1 MWKLALL
8 FSMSALIVMT
18 VPALFLTRAMSSNDV
33 DTVSGTVRFMDGA
46 VDLPIGACVEV
57 VLVDVTDQDALA
69 IALGRQVIEDAG
81 TLPVDFQIPYHTDQP
96 DAGRRA
102 RDLGGRAA
110 RRGAPLHHDQRHRT
124 RTVGIG
130 PRGGGD
136 AAAHDAL
143 GA

>member
-18 VPALFLTRAMSSNDV
+18 VPALFLTRAMSSDDV

-57 VLVDVTDQDALA
+57 VLVDVTGEDDLA

-81 TLPVDFQIPYHTDQP
+81 TLPVDFQIPYHTDRLTP
-96 DAGRRA
+96 
-102 RDLGGRAA
+102 GGAHEIWVAVRHDGELLYTTTSDIELERSVSEIEVAVTP
-110 RRGAPLHHDQRHRT
+110 PLAM
-124 RTVGIG
+124 
-130 PRGGGD
+130 P
-136 AAAHDAL
+136 
-143 GA
+143 